1 MLRSHGLGRLM
12 NPRRIPL
19 TLGTAAGTAFAA
31 ALIGLANTPAA
42 RADTEPDPFQ
52 DLFGTTG
59 INSWTP
65 SADASLTAAVIAGL
79 IAAAPNAYADT
90 GNAGFLD
97 GSTEALILGGTGI
110 PTPSGGYLGTV
121 DTLYLQPNGF
131 DGTTIASTTLET
143 GDQGPSVAQGE
154 TDLINQVDTMWN
166 ANDFSTTD
174 PLTIFGYSQG
184 AVIASLA
191 EQQLAADGIPSD
203 ALRFVM
209 IGDGAS
215 AEGGF
220 LNTWGDTTTGK
231 DILDLFGW
239 GNLIDATTPDN
250 LYPTDVYT
258 ITGDGFA
265 QWDNGANLG
274 GMFSTH
280 LAYLG
285 LTPEMIN
292 SATQATEGLTDYFT
306 IAPPPD
312 LLETLLTALGNL

>member
-1 MLRSHGLGRLM
+1 
-12 NPRRIPL
+12 
-19 TLGTAAGTAFAA
+19 
-31 ALIGLANTPAA
+31 
-42 RADTEPDPFQ
+42 
-52 DLFGTTG
+52 
-59 INSWTP
+59 
-65 SADASLTAAVIAGL
+65 
-79 IAAAPNAYADT
+79 
-90 GNAGFLD
+90 
-97 GSTEALILGGTGI
+97 
-110 PTPSGGYLGTV
+110 
-121 DTLYLQPNGF
+121 
-131 DGTTIASTTLET
+131 
-143 GDQGPSVAQGE
+143 
-154 TDLINQVDTMWN
+154 MWN
-166 ANDFSTTD
+166 AGDFNATD

-184 AVIASLA
+184 AAIASLA

-203 ALRFVM
+203 ALRFVFL
-209 IGDGAS
+209 GDSAS

-231 DILDLFGW
+231 DILDALGW
-239 GNLIDATTPDN
+239 SNLIDATTPDN